1 MGDSDIVLYLSV
13 AALFVV
19 VGAFVAFVIAWRVRK
34 RAVRLIVGVVL
45 LAVAA
50 ICAILSFLAS
60 LVVAALGVGSLVLAA
75 RSPTQGRALPETR
88 REPEP

>member
-13 AALFVV
+13 AALIVV
-19 VGAFVAFVIAWRVRK
+19 VGAVVVFVVACRVRK
-34 RAVRLIVGVVL
+34 RAVRVIVGFML

-50 ICAILSFLAS
+50 LCASLSLLAS

-75 RSPTQGRALPETR
+75 KSPTQGQTWPV
-88 REPEP
+88 PD